1 MAQDVHNDL
10 RITDQFDLE
19 VFWADHGKQITIAA
33 VVVIAIVGFLLYR
46 QYQSS
51 AQAEQAASMLA
62 NATDAASLEQVTRN
76 YPKSPTAAEALSRL
90 ADLYYRSG
98 KYPEAASTYE
108 RITKEFPTHLLAE
121 SAKLSMATVLETQG
135 NMDGAKAQYLQII
148 NSGPNNY
155 VVNAA
160 KIVLARCLEVGGQKK
175 EARQLYEEV
184 LALGQNSPWFTQAYL
199 QWVVLSRDVPP
210 EKPSEPSAQ
219 AATPPSKNGLQFPS
233 LTTAP

>member
-1 MAQDVHNDL
+1 MTQDVHNDL

-33 VVVIAIVGFLLYR
+33 VVVIAIVGVLLYR

-62 NATDAASLEQVTRN
+62 NATDAPSLEQVIRD
-76 YPKSPTAAEALSRL
+76 YPKSSTAAEAMSRL

-98 KYPEAASTYE
+98 KYAEAASTYE
-108 RITKEFPTHLLAE
+108 RIPKEFPTHLLAE
-121 SAKLSMATVLETQG
+121 SAKLGLATVLETQG
-135 NMDGAKAQYLQII
+135 NAEGAETQYLQII

-155 VVNAA
+155 VASAA
-160 KIVLARCLEVGGQKK
+160 KMGLARCLEVGGQKK
-175 EARQLYEEV
+175 EARQLYEEI

-199 QWVVLSRDVPP
+199 QWVVLSRDMPP
-210 EKPSEPSAQ
+210 EKPSESPAQ
-219 AATPPSKNGLQFPS
+219 PATQSTKNGLQLPS